1 MFKRNSNK
9 LNTLFNYQLNFPNL
23 PPERL
28 VVLCGELNRNLK
40 QIEKSLKIKVLQN
53 GTEFNLSGEEADVQ
67 IGVLA
72 LNDLKQKLEANSVIT
87 SDVVHLSLHAAKF
100 SNQESG
106 GRDCM
111 EIKTPKVLVTA
122 RGDNQNN
129 YLNNIK
135 NNDLTFG
142 VGPSGTGKTFLAVAS
157 AVDDLIKERIRK
169 IVLVR
174 PAVEAGERL
183 GFLPGDLSSKI
194 DPYLRPLYDA
204 LHDMLGAERVNRLV
218 EKDIIE
224 IAPLAYMRGR
234 TLREAFIIMDEGQN
248 TTIEQMKMFLTRL
261 GFGSKAVVNGDLS
274 QIDLPKSNTSGL
286 KHAIEVLKKVNSI
299 KFTKFGAKDV
309 VRHSL
314 VQEIVEAYDNFE

>member
-1 MFKRNSNK
+1 M
-9 LNTLFNYQLNFPNL
+9 L
-23 PPERL
+23 
-28 VVLCGELNRNLK
+28 LCGELNKNLK
-40 QIEKSLKIKVLQN
+40 QIEKALKIKVLQN
-53 GTEFNLSGEEADVQ
+53 GTEFNLSGKEEDVQ
-67 IGVLA
+67 IGVSA
-72 LNDLKQKLEANSVIT
+72 LYDLEQKLETNSAIT
-87 SDVVHLSLHAAKF
+87 SDVVHLSLHTAKF
-100 SNQESG
+100 SNQEAEGS
-106 GRDCM
+106 DSLQ
-111 EIKTPKVLVTA
+111 IKTPRVLVTA
-122 RGDNQNN
+122 RGKNQNN
-129 YLNNIK
+129 YLEHIK
-135 NNDLTFG
+135 NSDLTFG

-157 AVDDLIKERIRK
+157 AVDDLIKEKIRK

-218 EKDIIE
+218 ERDIIE

-274 QIDLPKSNTSGL
+274 QIDLPKSSTSGL
-286 KHAIEVLKKVNSI
+286 KHAIDVLKNVDSI

>member
-1 MFKRNSNK
+1 M
-9 LNTLFNYQLNFPNL
+9 L
-23 PPERL
+23 
-28 VVLCGELNRNLK
+28 LCGELNKNLK
-40 QIEKSLKIKVLQN
+40 QIEKALKIKVLQN
-53 GTEFNLSGEEADVQ
+53 GTEFNLSGKEEDVQ
-67 IGVLA
+67 IGVSA
-72 LNDLKQKLEANSVIT
+72 LYDLKQKLETNSAIT
-87 SDVVHLSLHAAKF
+87 SDVVHLSLHTAKF
-100 SNQESG
+100 SNQEAEGS
-106 GRDCM
+106 DSLQ
-111 EIKTPKVLVTA
+111 IKTPRVLVTA
-122 RGDNQNN
+122 RGKNQNN
-129 YLNNIK
+129 YLEDIK
-135 NNDLTFG
+135 NSDLTFG
-142 VGPSGTGKTFLAVAS
+142 VGPSVTGKTFLAVAS
-157 AVDDLIKERIRK
+157 AVDDLIKEKIRK

-218 EKDIIE
+218 ERDIIE

-274 QIDLPKSNTSGL
+274 QIDLPKSSTSGL
-286 KHAIEVLKKVNSI
+286 KHAIDVLKNVDSI

>member
-1 MFKRNSNK
+1 M
-9 LNTLFNYQLNFPNL
+9 

-28 VVLCGELNRNLK
+28 ILLCGEFNKNLK
-40 QIEKSLKIKVLQN
+40 QIEKSLKIKINQN
-53 GTEFNLSGEEADVQ
+53 GTEFDLLGKEDDVQ
-67 IGVLA
+67 IGVSA
-72 LNDLKQKLEANSVIT
+72 LFELKLKLDNNVVIT
-87 SDVVHLSLHAAKF
+87 PDLVHLSLHSAKF
-100 SNQESG
+100 NGEDVSSKDTPQ
-106 GRDCM
+106 
-111 EIKTPKVLVTA
+111 IKTPRVVVSG
-122 RGDNQNN
+122 RGKKQNE

-135 NNDLTFG
+135 NSDLTFG
-142 VGPSGTGKTFLAVAS
+142 IGPSGTGKTFLAVAC
-157 AVDDLIKERIRK
+157 AVDDLLQEKIRK

-174 PAVEAGERL
+174 PAVEAGEKL

-218 EKDIIE
+218 ERDIIE

-274 QIDLPKSNTSGL
+274 QIDLPKSTTSGL
-286 KHAIEVLKKVNSI
+286 KHAIEVLKGVDSI
-299 KFTKFGAKDV
+299 KFTKFSAGDV

-314 VQEIVEAYDNFE
+314 VQEIVEAYDNFN

>member
-1 MFKRNSNK
+1 M
-9 LNTLFNYQLNFPNL
+9 L
-23 PPERL
+23 
-28 VVLCGELNRNLK
+28 LCGELNKNLK
-40 QIEKSLKIKVLQN
+40 QIEKALKIKVLQN
-53 GTEFNLSGEEADVQ
+53 GTEFNLSGKEEDVQ
-67 IGVLA
+67 IGVSTLY
-72 LNDLKQKLEANSVIT
+72 DLKQKLETNSAIT
-87 SDVVHLSLHAAKF
+87 SDVVHLSLHTAKF
-100 SNQESG
+100 SNQEAEGS
-106 GRDCM
+106 DSLQ
-111 EIKTPKVLVTA
+111 IKTPRVLVTA
-122 RGDNQNN
+122 RGKNQNN
-129 YLNNIK
+129 YLEHIK
-135 NNDLTFG
+135 NSDLTFG

-157 AVDDLIKERIRK
+157 AVDDLIKEKIRK

-218 EKDIIE
+218 ERDIIE

-274 QIDLPKSNTSGL
+274 QIDLPKSSVSGL
-286 KHAIEVLKKVNSI
+286 KHAIDVLKNVDSI

>member
-1 MFKRNSNK
+1 M
-9 LNTLFNYQLNFPNL
+9 L
-23 PPERL
+23 
-28 VVLCGELNRNLK
+28 LCGELNKNLK
-40 QIEKSLKIKVLQN
+40 QIEKALKIKVLQN
-53 GTEFNLSGEEADVQ
+53 GTEFNLSGKEEDVQ
-67 IGVLA
+67 IGVSA
-72 LNDLKQKLEANSVIT
+72 LYDLKQKLETNSAIT
-87 SDVVHLSLHAAKF
+87 SDVVHLSLHTAKF
-100 SNQESG
+100 SNQEAEGS
-106 GRDCM
+106 DSLQ
-111 EIKTPKVLVTA
+111 IKTPRALVTA
-122 RGDNQNN
+122 RGKNQNN
-129 YLNNIK
+129 YLEHIK
-135 NNDLTFG
+135 NSDLTFG

-157 AVDDLIKERIRK
+157 AVDDLIKEKIRK

-204 LHDMLGAERVNRLV
+204 LHDMLGAERENRLV
-218 EKDIIE
+218 ERDIIE

-274 QIDLPKSNTSGL
+274 QIDLPKSSTSGL
-286 KHAIEVLKKVNSI
+286 KHAIDVLKNVDSI

>member
-1 MFKRNSNK
+1 M
-9 LNTLFNYQLNFPNL
+9 

-28 VVLCGELNRNLK
+28 ILLCGEFNKNLK
-40 QIEKSLKIKVLQN
+40 QIEKALKIKILQN
-53 GTEFNLSGEEADVQ
+53 GTEFDLSGKEDDVQ
-67 IGVLA
+67 IGVSA
-72 LNDLKQKLEANSVIT
+72 LFDLKQKLDSNAVIT
-87 SDVVHLSLHAAKF
+87 PDLVHLILHSAKF
-100 SNQESG
+100 NGEEVSSKKTPQ
-106 GRDCM
+106 
-111 EIKTPKVLVTA
+111 IKTPRVVVSGK
-122 RGDNQNN
+122 GKKQND
-129 YLNNIK
+129 YLSNIK
-135 NNDLTFG
+135 NSDLTFG
-142 VGPSGTGKTFLAVAS
+142 IGPSGTGKTFLAVAC
-157 AVDDLIKERIRK
+157 AVDDLMQEKIRK

-174 PAVEAGERL
+174 PAVEAGEKL

-218 EKDIIE
+218 ERDIIE

-274 QIDLPKSNTSGL
+274 QIDLPKSTTSGL
-286 KHAIEVLKKVNSI
+286 KHAIEVLKDVDSI
-299 KFTKFGAKDV
+299 KFTKFSARDV

-314 VQEIVEAYDNFE
+314 VQEIVEAYDNFN

>member
-1 MFKRNSNK
+1 M
-9 LNTLFNYQLNFPNL
+9 L
-23 PPERL
+23 
-28 VVLCGELNRNLK
+28 LCGELNKNLK
-40 QIEKSLKIKVLQN
+40 QIEKALKIKVLQN
-53 GTEFNLSGEEADVQ
+53 GTEFNLSGKEEDVQ
-67 IGVLA
+67 IGVSA
-72 LNDLKQKLEANSVIT
+72 LYDLKQKLETNSAIT
-87 SDVVHLSLHAAKF
+87 SDVVHLSLHTAKF
-100 SNQESG
+100 SNQEAEGS
-106 GRDCM
+106 DSLQ
-111 EIKTPKVLVTA
+111 IKTPRVLVTA
-122 RGDNQNN
+122 RGKNQNN
-129 YLNNIK
+129 YLEHIK
-135 NNDLTFG
+135 NSDLTFG

-157 AVDDLIKERIRK
+157 AVDDLIKEKIRK

-218 EKDIIE
+218 ERDIIE

-274 QIDLPKSNTSGL
+274 QIDLPKSSTSGL
-286 KHAIEVLKKVNSI
+286 KHAIDVLKNVDSI

>member
-1 MFKRNSNK
+1 M
-9 LNTLFNYQLNFPNL
+9 L
-23 PPERL
+23 
-28 VVLCGELNRNLK
+28 LCGELNKNLK
-40 QIEKSLKIKVLQN
+40 QIEKALKIKVLQN
-53 GTEFNLSGEEADVQ
+53 GTEFNLSGKEEDVQ
-67 IGVLA
+67 IGVSA
-72 LNDLKQKLEANSVIT
+72 LYDLKQKLETNSAIT
-87 SDVVHLSLHAAKF
+87 SDVVHLSLHTAKF
-100 SNQESG
+100 SNQEAEGS
-106 GRDCM
+106 DSLQ
-111 EIKTPKVLVTA
+111 IKTPRVLVTA
-122 RGDNQNN
+122 RGKNQNN
-129 YLNNIK
+129 YLEHIK
-135 NNDLTFG
+135 NSDLTFG

-157 AVDDLIKERIRK
+157 AVDDLIKEKIRK

-218 EKDIIE
+218 ERDIIE

-274 QIDLPKSNTSGL
+274 QIDLPKSSTSGL
-286 KHAIEVLKKVNSI
+286 KL
-299 KFTKFGAKDV
+299 
-309 VRHSL
+309 SL
-314 VQEIVEAYDNFE
+314 IHI

>member
-1 MFKRNSNK
+1 M
-9 LNTLFNYQLNFPNL
+9 L
-23 PPERL
+23 
-28 VVLCGELNRNLK
+28 LCGELNKNLK
-40 QIEKSLKIKVLQN
+40 QIEKALKIKVIQN
-53 GTEFNLSGEEADVQ
+53 GTEFNISGNQDDVEM
-67 IGVLA
+67 GVAA
-72 LNDLKQKLEANSVIT
+72 LFDLKQKLETNSVIT
-87 SDVVHLSLHAAKF
+87 PDLIHLSLHTAKF
-100 SNQESG
+100 SDAEKADSK
-106 GRDCM
+106 
-111 EIKTPKVLVTA
+111 EVHIKTPRASVTA
-122 RGDNQNN
+122 RGKNQKE
-129 YLNNIK
+129 YLTNIASA
-135 NNDLTFG
+135 DLTFG
-142 VGPSGTGKTFLAVAS
+142 VGPSGTGKTFLAVAR
-157 AVDDLIKERIRK
+157 AVDDLIKEKIRK

-174 PAVEAGERL
+174 PAVEAGEKL

-218 EKDIIE
+218 ERDIIE

-274 QIDLPKSNTSGL
+274 QIDLPKSTVSGL
-286 KHAIEVLKKVNSI
+286 KHAIEVLKDVESI
-299 KFTKFGAKDV
+299 KFTKFTARDV

>member
-1 MFKRNSNK
+1 M
-9 LNTLFNYQLNFPNL
+9 

-28 VVLCGELNRNLK
+28 ILLCGEFNKNLK
-40 QIEKSLKIKVLQN
+40 QIEKSLKIKINQN
-53 GTEFNLSGEEADVQ
+53 GTEFDLSGKEDDVQ
-67 IGVLA
+67 IGVSA
-72 LNDLKQKLEANSVIT
+72 LFELKLKLDNNVVIT
-87 SDVVHLSLHAAKF
+87 PDLVHLSLHSAKYNGEDV
-100 SNQESG
+100 SSKDTPQ
-106 GRDCM
+106 
-111 EIKTPKVLVTA
+111 IKTPRVVVSG
-122 RGDNQNN
+122 RGKKQNE

-135 NNDLTFG
+135 ASDLTFG
-142 VGPSGTGKTFLAVAS
+142 IGPSGTGKTFLAVAC
-157 AVDDLIKERIRK
+157 AVDDLLQEKIRK

-174 PAVEAGERL
+174 PAVEAGEKL

-218 EKDIIE
+218 ERDIIE

-274 QIDLPKSNTSGL
+274 QIDLPKSITSGL
-286 KHAIEVLKKVNSI
+286 KHAIEVLKDVDSI
-299 KFTKFGAKDV
+299 KFTKFSAGDV

-314 VQEIVEAYDNFE
+314 VQEIVEAYDNFN

>member
-1 MFKRNSNK
+1 M
-9 LNTLFNYQLNFPNL
+9 L
-23 PPERL
+23 
-28 VVLCGELNRNLK
+28 LCGELNKNLK
-40 QIEKSLKIKVLQN
+40 QIEKALKIKVLQN
-53 GTEFNLSGEEADVQ
+53 GTEINLLGKEEDVQ
-67 IGVLA
+67 IGVSA
-72 LNDLKQKLEANSVIT
+72 LYDLKQKLETNSAIT
-87 SDVVHLSLHAAKF
+87 SDVVHLSLHTAKF
-100 SNQESG
+100 SNQEAEGS
-106 GRDCM
+106 DSLQ
-111 EIKTPKVLVTA
+111 IKTPRVLVTA
-122 RGDNQNN
+122 RGKNQNN
-129 YLNNIK
+129 YLEHIK
-135 NNDLTFG
+135 NSDLTFG

-157 AVDDLIKERIRK
+157 AVDDLIKEKIRK

-218 EKDIIE
+218 ERDIIE

-274 QIDLPKSNTSGL
+274 QIDLPKSSTSGL
-286 KHAIEVLKKVNSI
+286 KHAIDVLKNVDSI

>member
-1 MFKRNSNK
+1 M
-9 LNTLFNYQLNFPNL
+9 L
-23 PPERL
+23 
-28 VVLCGELNRNLK
+28 LCGELNKNLK
-40 QIEKSLKIKVLQN
+40 QIEKALKIKVLQN
-53 GTEFNLSGEEADVQ
+53 GTEFNLSGKEEDVQ
-67 IGVLA
+67 IGISA
-72 LNDLKQKLEANSVIT
+72 LYDLKQKLETSSVIT
-87 SDVVHLSLHAAKF
+87 SDIVHLSLHSAKF
-100 SNQESG
+100 ADQEVEGS
-106 GRDCM
+106 DSLQ
-111 EIKTPKVLVTA
+111 IKTPRVLVTA
-122 RGDNQNN
+122 RGKNQNN
-129 YLNNIK
+129 YLNNII
-135 NNDLTFG
+135 NADLTFG
-142 VGPSGTGKTFLAVAS
+142 AGPSGTGKTFLAVAA
-157 AVDDLIKERIRK
+157 AVDDLIKEKIRK

-218 EKDIIE
+218 ERDIIE

-248 TTIEQMKMFLTRL
+248 TTTEQMKMFLTRL

-274 QIDLPKSNTSGL
+274 QIDLPKSTTSGL
-286 KHAIEVLKKVNSI
+286 KHAIEVLKNVESI

>member
-1 MFKRNSNK
+1 M
-9 LNTLFNYQLNFPNL
+9 L
-23 PPERL
+23 
-28 VVLCGELNRNLK
+28 LCGELNKNLK
-40 QIEKSLKIKVLQN
+40 QIEKALKIKVLQN
-53 GTEFNLSGEEADVQ
+53 GTEFNLSGKEEDVQ
-67 IGVLA
+67 IGVSA
-72 LNDLKQKLEANSVIT
+72 LYDLKQKLETNSAIT
-87 SDVVHLSLHAAKF
+87 SDVVHLSLHTAKF
-100 SNQESG
+100 SNQEAEGS
-106 GRDCM
+106 DSLQ
-111 EIKTPKVLVTA
+111 IKTPRVLVTA
-122 RGDNQNN
+122 RGKNQNN
-129 YLNNIK
+129 YLEHIK
-135 NNDLTFG
+135 NSDLTFG

-157 AVDDLIKERIRK
+157 AVDDLIKEKIRK

-204 LHDMLGAERVNRLV
+204 LHDMRGAERVNRLV
-218 EKDIIE
+218 ERDIIE

-274 QIDLPKSNTSGL
+274 QIDLPKSSTSGL
-286 KHAIEVLKKVNSI
+286 KHAIDVLKNVDSI

>member
-1 MFKRNSNK
+1 M
-9 LNTLFNYQLNFPNL
+9 

-28 VVLCGELNRNLK
+28 ILLCGEFNKNLK
-40 QIEKSLKIKVLQN
+40 QIEKALKIKILQN
-53 GTEFNLSGEEADVQ
+53 GTEFDLSGKEDDVQ
-67 IGVLA
+67 IGVSA
-72 LNDLKQKLEANSVIT
+72 LFDLKQKLDSNAAIT
-87 SDVVHLSLHAAKF
+87 PDLVHLSLHSAKF
-100 SNQESG
+100 NGEEVSSKKTPQ
-106 GRDCM
+106 
-111 EIKTPKVLVTA
+111 IKTPRVVVSG
-122 RGDNQNN
+122 RGKKQND
-129 YLNNIK
+129 YLSNIK
-135 NNDLTFG
+135 NSDLTFG
-142 VGPSGTGKTFLAVAS
+142 IGPSGTGKTFLAVAC
-157 AVDDLIKERIRK
+157 AVDDLMQEKIRK

-174 PAVEAGERL
+174 PAVEAGEKL

-218 EKDIIE
+218 ERDIIE

-274 QIDLPKSNTSGL
+274 QIDLPKSTTSGL
-286 KHAIEVLKKVNSI
+286 KHAIEVLKDVDSI
-299 KFTKFGAKDV
+299 KFTKFSARDV

-314 VQEIVEAYDNFE
+314 VQEIVEAYDNFN

>member
-1 MFKRNSNK
+1 M
-9 LNTLFNYQLNFPNL
+9 L
-23 PPERL
+23 
-28 VVLCGELNRNLK
+28 LCGELNKNLK
-40 QIEKSLKIKVLQN
+40 QIEKALKIKVIQN
-53 GTEFNLSGEEADVQ
+53 GTEFNISGNQDDVEM
-67 IGVLA
+67 GVSA
-72 LNDLKQKLEANSVIT
+72 LFDLKQKLETNSVIT
-87 SDVVHLSLHAAKF
+87 PDLIHLSLHTAKF
-100 SNQESG
+100 SDAEKTDSK
-106 GRDCM
+106 
-111 EIKTPKVLVTA
+111 EVHIKTPRASVTA
-122 RGDNQNN
+122 RGKNQKE
-129 YLNNIK
+129 YLTNIASAY
-135 NNDLTFG
+135 LTFG
-142 VGPSGTGKTFLAVAS
+142 VGPSGTGKTFLAVAR
-157 AVDDLIKERIRK
+157 AVDDLIKEKIRK

-174 PAVEAGERL
+174 PAVEAGEKL

-218 EKDIIE
+218 ERDIIE

-274 QIDLPKSNTSGL
+274 QIDLPKSSVSGL
-286 KHAIEVLKKVNSI
+286 KHAIEVLKDVESI
-299 KFTKFGAKDV
+299 KFTKFTARDV

>member
-1 MFKRNSNK
+1 M
-9 LNTLFNYQLNFPNL
+9 

-28 VVLCGELNRNLK
+28 ILLCGEFNKNLK
-40 QIEKSLKIKVLQN
+40 QIEKSLKIKINQN
-53 GTEFNLSGEEADVQ
+53 GTEFDLSGKEDDVQ
-67 IGVLA
+67 IGVSA
-72 LNDLKQKLEANSVIT
+72 LFELKLKLDNNVVIT
-87 SDVVHLSLHAAKF
+87 PDLVHLSLHSAKF
-100 SNQESG
+100 NGEDVSSKDTPQ
-106 GRDCM
+106 
-111 EIKTPKVLVTA
+111 IKTPRVVVSG
-122 RGDNQNN
+122 RGKKQNE

-135 NNDLTFG
+135 NSDLTFG
-142 VGPSGTGKTFLAVAS
+142 IGPSGTGKTFLAVAC
-157 AVDDLIKERIRK
+157 AVDDLLQEKIRK

-174 PAVEAGERL
+174 PAVEAGEKL

-218 EKDIIE
+218 ERDIIE

-274 QIDLPKSNTSGL
+274 QIDLPKSTTSGL
-286 KHAIEVLKKVNSI
+286 KHAIEVLKDVDSI
-299 KFTKFGAKDV
+299 KFTKFSARDV

-314 VQEIVEAYDNFE
+314 VQEIVEAYDNFN

>member
-1 MFKRNSNK
+1 M
-9 LNTLFNYQLNFPNL
+9 L
-23 PPERL
+23 
-28 VVLCGELNRNLK
+28 LCGELNKNLK
-40 QIEKSLKIKVLQN
+40 QIEKALKIKVLQN
-53 GTEFNLSGEEADVQ
+53 GTEFNLSGKEEDVQ
-67 IGVLA
+67 IGVSTLY
-72 LNDLKQKLEANSVIT
+72 DLKQKLETSSAIT
-87 SDVVHLSLHAAKF
+87 SDVVHLSLHTAKF
-100 SNQESG
+100 SNQEAEGS
-106 GRDCM
+106 DSLQ
-111 EIKTPKVLVTA
+111 IKTPRVLVTA
-122 RGDNQNN
+122 RGKNQNN
-129 YLNNIK
+129 YLEDIK
-135 NNDLTFG
+135 NSDLTFG

-157 AVDDLIKERIRK
+157 AVDDLIKEKIRK

-218 EKDIIE
+218 ERDIIE

-274 QIDLPKSNTSGL
+274 QIDLPKSSTSGL
-286 KHAIEVLKKVNSI
+286 KHAIDVLKNVDSI

>member
-1 MFKRNSNK
+1 M
-9 LNTLFNYQLNFPNL
+9 

-28 VVLCGELNRNLK
+28 ILLCGEFNKNLK
-40 QIEKSLKIKVLQN
+40 QIEKSLKIKINQN
-53 GTEFNLSGEEADVQ
+53 GTEFDLSGKEDDVQ
-67 IGVLA
+67 IGVSA
-72 LNDLKQKLEANSVIT
+72 LFELKLKLDNNVLITPDL
-87 SDVVHLSLHAAKF
+87 VHLSLHSAKF
-100 SNQESG
+100 NGEDVSSKDTPQ
-106 GRDCM
+106 
-111 EIKTPKVLVTA
+111 IKTPRVVVSG
-122 RGDNQNN
+122 RGKKQNE

-135 NNDLTFG
+135 ASDLTFG
-142 VGPSGTGKTFLAVAS
+142 IGPSGTGKTFLAVAC
-157 AVDDLIKERIRK
+157 AVDDLLQEKIRK

-174 PAVEAGERL
+174 PAVEAGEKL

-218 EKDIIE
+218 ERDIIE

-274 QIDLPKSNTSGL
+274 QIDLPKSITSGL
-286 KHAIEVLKKVNSI
+286 KHAIEVLKDVDSI
-299 KFTKFGAKDV
+299 KFTKFSAGDV

-314 VQEIVEAYDNFE
+314 VQEIVEAYDNFN

>member
-1 MFKRNSNK
+1 MYSHN
-9 LNTLFNYQLNFPNL
+9 LNFSNL
-23 PPERL
+23 SPDRL
-28 VVLCGELNRNLK
+28 LILCGELNKNLK
-40 QIEKSLKIKVLQN
+40 QIEKALHIKVKQN
-53 GTEFNLSGEEADVQ
+53 GTEFSISGKKEDVN
-67 IGVLA
+67 IGVNA
-72 LNDLKQKLEANSVIT
+72 LFDLKEKLELNSTIT
-87 SDVVHLSLHAAKF
+87 PDIVHLSLHSAKF
-100 SNQESG
+100 EETDQNESTSLF
-106 GRDCM
+106 
-111 EIKTPKVLVTA
+111 IKTPRVTVSA
-122 RGDNQNN
+122 RGKNQND

-135 NNDLTFG
+135 QSDLTFG
-142 VGPSGTGKTFLAVAS
+142 IGPSGTGKTFLAVAC
-157 AVDDLIKERIRK
+157 AVDDLLKEKIRK

-218 EKDIIE
+218 EREVNE

-274 QIDLPKSNTSGL
+274 QIDLPKSTISGL
-286 KHAIEVLKKVNSI
+286 KHSIEVLKDVKSI

-309 VRHSL
+309 IRHSL
-314 VQEIVEAYDNFE
+314 VQEIVQAYDNFE

>member
-1 MFKRNSNK
+1 M
-9 LNTLFNYQLNFPNL
+9 L
-23 PPERL
+23 
-28 VVLCGELNRNLK
+28 LCGELNKNLK
-40 QIEKSLKIKVLQN
+40 QIEKALKIKVIQN
-53 GTEFNLSGEEADVQ
+53 GTEFNISGNQDDVEM
-67 IGVLA
+67 GVSA
-72 LNDLKQKLEANSVIT
+72 LFDLKQKLETNSVIT
-87 SDVVHLSLHAAKF
+87 PDLIHLSLHTAKF
-100 SNQESG
+100 SDAEKIDSK
-106 GRDCM
+106 
-111 EIKTPKVLVTA
+111 EVHIKTPRASVTA
-122 RGDNQNN
+122 RGKNQKE
-129 YLNNIK
+129 YLTNIASA
-135 NNDLTFG
+135 DLTFG
-142 VGPSGTGKTFLAVAS
+142 VGPSGTGKTFLAVAR
-157 AVDDLIKERIRK
+157 AVDDLIKEKIRK

-174 PAVEAGERL
+174 PAVEAGEKL

-218 EKDIIE
+218 ERDIIE

-274 QIDLPKSNTSGL
+274 QIDLPKSSVSGL
-286 KHAIEVLKKVNSI
+286 KHAIEVLKDVESI
-299 KFTKFGAKDV
+299 KFTKFTARDV

>member
-1 MFKRNSNK
+1 M
-9 LNTLFNYQLNFPNL
+9 L
-23 PPERL
+23 
-28 VVLCGELNRNLK
+28 LCGELNKNLK
-40 QIEKSLKIKVLQN
+40 QIEKALKIKVLQN
-53 GTEFNLSGEEADVQ
+53 GTEFNLSGKEEDVQ
-67 IGVLA
+67 IGVSA
-72 LNDLKQKLEANSVIT
+72 LYDLKQKLETTSAIT
-87 SDVVHLSLHAAKF
+87 SDVVHLSLHTAKF
-100 SNQESG
+100 SNQEAEGS
-106 GRDCM
+106 DSLQ
-111 EIKTPKVLVTA
+111 IKTPRVLVTA
-122 RGDNQNN
+122 RGKNQNN
-129 YLNNIK
+129 YLEHIK
-135 NNDLTFG
+135 NSDLTFG

-157 AVDDLIKERIRK
+157 AVDDLIKEKIRK

-218 EKDIIE
+218 ERDIIE

-274 QIDLPKSNTSGL
+274 QIDLPKSSTSGL
-286 KHAIEVLKKVNSI
+286 KHAIDVLKNVDSI

>member
-142 VGPSGTGKTFLAVAS
+142 IGPSGTGKTFLAVAS

-234 TLREAFIIMDEGQN
+234 TLREALIIMDEGQN

>member
-1 MFKRNSNK
+1 M
-9 LNTLFNYQLNFPNL
+9 L
-23 PPERL
+23 
-28 VVLCGELNRNLK
+28 LCGELNKNLK
-40 QIEKSLKIKVLQN
+40 QIEKALKIKVLQN
-53 GTEFNLSGEEADVQ
+53 GTEFNLSGKEEDVQ
-67 IGVLA
+67 IGVSTLY
-72 LNDLKQKLEANSVIT
+72 DLKQKLETSSAIT
-87 SDVVHLSLHAAKF
+87 SDVVHLSLHTAKF
-100 SNQESG
+100 SNQEAEGS
-106 GRDCM
+106 DSLQ
-111 EIKTPKVLVTA
+111 IKTPRVLVTA
-122 RGDNQNN
+122 RGKNQNN
-129 YLNNIK
+129 YLEHIK
-135 NNDLTFG
+135 NSDLTFG

-157 AVDDLIKERIRK
+157 AVDDLIKEKIRK

-218 EKDIIE
+218 ERDIIE

-274 QIDLPKSNTSGL
+274 QIDLPKSSTSGL
-286 KHAIEVLKKVNSI
+286 KHAIDVLKNVDSI

>member
-1 MFKRNSNK
+1 MI
-9 LNTLFNYQLNFPNL
+9 
-23 PPERL
+23 
-28 VVLCGELNRNLK
+28 LCGELNKNLK
-40 QIEKSLKIKVLQN
+40 QIEKALKIKVLQN
-53 GTEFNLSGEEADVQ
+53 GTEFNLSGKEEDVQ
-67 IGVLA
+67 IGISA
-72 LNDLKQKLEANSVIT
+72 LNDLKQKLENNSVIT
-87 SDVVHLSLHAAKF
+87 SDAVHLSLHTAKH
-100 SNQESG
+100 SNEEVSG
-106 GRDCM
+106 SDSLQ
-111 EIKTPKVLVTA
+111 IKTPRVLVTA
-122 RGDNQNN
+122 RGKNQND
-129 YLNNIK
+129 YLANIK

-157 AVDDLIKERIRK
+157 AVDDLMKEKIRK

-218 EKDIIE
+218 ERDIIE

-286 KHAIEVLKKVNSI
+286 KHAIEVLKNVESI

-309 VRHSL
+309 IRHSL

>member
-1 MFKRNSNK
+1 M
-9 LNTLFNYQLNFPNL
+9 L
-23 PPERL
+23 
-28 VVLCGELNRNLK
+28 LCGELNKNLK
-40 QIEKSLKIKVLQN
+40 QIDKALKIKVLQN
-53 GTEFNLSGEEADVQ
+53 GTEFNLSGKEEDVQ
-67 IGVLA
+67 IGVSA
-72 LNDLKQKLEANSVIT
+72 LYDLKQKLETNSAIT
-87 SDVVHLSLHAAKF
+87 SDVVHLSLHTAKF
-100 SNQESG
+100 SNQEAEGS
-106 GRDCM
+106 DSLQ
-111 EIKTPKVLVTA
+111 IKTPRVLVTA
-122 RGDNQNN
+122 RGKNQNN
-129 YLNNIK
+129 YLEHIK
-135 NNDLTFG
+135 NSDLTFG

-157 AVDDLIKERIRK
+157 AVDDLIKEKIRK

-218 EKDIIE
+218 ERDIIE

-274 QIDLPKSNTSGL
+274 QIDLPKSSTSGL
-286 KHAIEVLKKVNSI
+286 KHAIDVLKNVDSI